1 MDRDG
6 ESFVP
11 SDAAH
16 GRDARAAGEFAVEA
30 VGGRCLARPTGS
42 HGAEYDIAEVVANC
56 SRWPR

>member
-6 ESFVP
+6 ESLVP

-30 VGGRCLARPTGS
+30 VGDQPSRAPHGVARRRVRHS
-42 HGAEYDIAEVVANC
+42 
-56 SRWPR
+56 

>member
-6 ESFVP
+6 ESLVP

-30 VGGRCLARPTGS
+30 VGGQPSRAPHGVARRRVRHS
-42 HGAEYDIAEVVANC
+42 
-56 SRWPR
+56 